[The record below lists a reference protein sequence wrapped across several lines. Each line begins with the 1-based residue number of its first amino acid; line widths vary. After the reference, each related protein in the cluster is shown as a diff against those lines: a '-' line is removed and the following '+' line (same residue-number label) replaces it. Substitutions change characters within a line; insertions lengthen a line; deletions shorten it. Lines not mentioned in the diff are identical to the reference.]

1 MIKLTNMV
9 REEKL
14 KEIKEFLN
22 YNGIQNR
29 VNEVSKLLQSE
40 EIWQDWEKGQDY
52 AKELKSL
59 KNEIS
64 EIDDLEISLLEE
76 DYDKFDEKYKT
87 LELKTYLR
95 HDYDKLGCILTIHA
109 GQGGTEAMD
118 WVSMLSRMYQM
129 YFDKKGYDYEIIDEV
144 YGDEAG
150 YKEISLEIRE
160 KYAFGFLK
168 NESGVHRLVRNSPF
182 NADNL
187 RQTSFALVEVI
198 PLVDKSISIEI
209 KEDEIEFEA
218 YRSGGK
224 GGQNVNK
231 VSTAVRIKHLPT
243 GIVVENQTERFQ
255 GKNREKAME
264 VLKSKL
270 YALEVSRMEKER
282 REIKGVYKVP
292 GWGNQ
297 IRNYVLNPYKLV
309 KDLRTDHE
317 EFDAEAVLNGNL
329 DTFIQKEISI

>member
-1 MIKLTNMV
+1 MID

-14 KEIKEFLN
+14 KELKEFLN
-22 YNGIQNR
+22 YDEMQKR
-29 VNEVSKLLQSE
+29 SNELNNLLQSE
-40 EIWQDWEKGQDY
+40 QVWQDWEKGQEY
-52 AKELKSL
+52 AKEIKSL
-59 KNEIS
+59 KSEVS
-64 EIDDLEISLLEE
+64 EIDDLEILLLEE
-76 DYDKFDEKYKT
+76 EFEKFDQKYQT

-129 YFDKKGYDYEIIDEV
+129 YFDKKAYDYEIIDEV
-144 YGDEAG
+144 FGEEAG
-150 YKEISLEIRE
+150 YKEVSIEIKE
-160 KYAFGFLK
+160 KFAFGFLK

-198 PLVDKSISIEI
+198 PLVDKSINIEI

-231 VSTAVRIKHLPT
+231 VSTAVRIKHIPT

-270 YALEVSRMEKER
+270 YAIEVSRMEKER
-282 REIKGVYKVP
+282 REVKGVYKVP

-309 KDLRTDHE
+309 KDLRTNHE
-317 EFDAEAVLNGNL
+317 EFDADSVLNGDIEN
-329 DTFIQKEISI
+329 FIRKEISI